1 MGRRKRKISKG
12 AKHRLVVFG
21 TISVIIIGYFLVSF
35 SYYIYR
41 IHSLNKEV
49 NSLKTE
55 YTNLQENEEELKTD
69 IEKLQDPDYLARFA
83 RENYHYTKKDELV
96 IQRNEQETKKEEPKK
111 EKFSI
116 ESDVIIYISSGV
128 LGAIILYVL
137 IRKK

>member
-1 MGRRKRKISKG
+1 MGRKKKRISKNT
-12 AKHRLVVFG
+12 KRRLLVFG
-21 TISVIIIGYFLVSF
+21 TISVFIIGYFVVSC
-35 SYYIYR
+35 SYYVYK
-41 IHSLNKEV
+41 IHSLNKE
-49 NSLKTE
+49 LKDLQEE

-69 IEKLQDPDYLARFA
+69 IDKLQDPDYLARFA

-96 IQRNEQETKKEEPKK
+96 IQRNGEENQTKPKKE

-116 ESDVIIYISSGV
+116 DPDVVIYLSSGV